1 MQARPIDSSSRDAYD
16 ALASEFGRVF
26 YRRSWAENFGTTL
39 RQVGIFDDHNLLVG
53 GLHYVEERVAGFKFI
68 RNPPF
73 TPVIGPFMRVKS
85 QNPVALLESKRKVL
99 EAVADFFACQRRAIV
114 SVALDYQVADGL
126 AFQWRG
132 FKTSPRYT
140 YRIELNQTK
149 EQIFKNFSQA
159 RRNDISK
166 AIRDGLTVERSRDLQ
181 SVSKLVQETFIRTSG
196 RLNAEVLQAVLRRY
210 AKPENSFAFIVRQH
224 DRPIAATFIIHDQGT
239 AYYLLGGYDSEH
251 SHHGAGALAVS
262 ESIIAASEMGLQIF
276 DFEGSSIPPIER
288 FFRGFGGQLTHHF
301 IVSRAWFPL
310 EVLLK
315 YKKRNLF

>member
-1 MQARPIDSSSRDAYD
+1 MQARAIDSSSRDAYD
-16 ALASEFGRVF
+16 ALASEYGRVF
-26 YRRSWAENFGTTL
+26 YQRPWAENFGTTL
-39 RQVGIFDDHNLLVG
+39 RQVGVFDDHNLLVG
-53 GLHYVEERVAGFKFI
+53 GFHYVEDRVAGFTFI

-85 QNPVALLESKRKVL
+85 QNPVAILESKRKIL
-99 EAVADFFACQRRAIV
+99 ETVADFFLSQRRAIV
-114 SVALDYQVADGL
+114 SVAIDYQITDGL

-132 FKTSPRYT
+132 FKTSLRYT
-140 YRIELNQTK
+140 YRIELNRTK
-149 EQIFKNFSQA
+149 DQIFKDFSQA

-166 AIRDGLTVERSRDLQ
+166 AIRDGLTVERSRDFQ
-181 SVSKLVQETFIRTSG
+181 HVSKLVQETFSRTNG
-196 RLNAEVLQAVLRRY
+196 RLNAEVLQAILQRY
-210 AKPENSFAFIVRQH
+210 AQPDNSFAFIVRQG
-224 DRPIAATFIIHDQGT
+224 DRPIAATFIIHDQRT
-239 AYYLLGGYDSEH
+239 AFYLLGGYDSEH

-262 ESIIAASEMGLQIF
+262 ESIIAANEMGLRVF

-315 YKKRNLF
+315 YKKRNVF